1 MRKRLLI
8 LSACGLCTGLL
19 STARAESPEPAVK
32 PVIVVNA
39 ADGATSVPVDQVK
52 QITFEGNDMVLLHN
66 DGTLRKSID
75 DITDI
80 KFDFASSAV
89 ESVSKDF
96 EDDFSVS
103 FDHGVMTVTPAGDKE
118 VRLAVYTL
126 QGVAAIP
133 ESHISDSHTVDLN
146 VLDRGVYI
154 IVINNKTIKF
164 TH

>member
-1 MRKRLLI
+1 MRKSLHVLFVCGLLAGV
-8 LSACGLCTGLL
+8 LSAV
-19 STARAESPEPAVK
+19 RAESAQPEVK
-32 PVIVVNA
+32 PVVVVNA
-39 ADGATSVPVDQVK
+39 TDGVTSVPVDQVK
-52 QITFEGNDMVLLHN
+52 QITFEGKDMVLHHN
-66 DGTLRKSID
+66 GGTLRKSID

-96 EDDFSVS
+96 GDDFSVS
-103 FDHGVMTVTPAGDKE
+103 FDHGVMTVTPAGEKE

-133 ESHISDSHTVDLN
+133 ESHISGTHTVDLN

-164 TH
+164 TR